1 LSIVLSPSLVYNS
14 GTEFELEREASMTH
28 VAYEVVDVFTATRFG
43 GNPLAVIPDA
53 RGLEDALMQRI
64 AAEFGYS
71 ETTFVEPPTHS
82 QHTARVRIFTPV
94 AEVPF
99 AGHPNVGTAFVLA
112 RRGTVFGREVGEQM
126 RFEERAGV
134 VDVTVLRSDGTVSGA
149 AITAPRALELGQEVA
164 VDLVAACASL
174 AREDVVVAA
183 HPPRI
188 VSVGLPFVVAEL
200 ASRTA
205 LAQARPNLAR
215 FAEAD
220 AAVPLPD
227 GGFALFLYVPAPGAP
242 QHFSAR
248 MFAPLDNV
256 LEDPAT
262 GSASAALAAY
272 RVALMPEED
281 ADVTLEVEQGVDMG
295 RPSQIRVQ
303 VHKAGGVVEQVVVG
317 GDCVEVMR
325 GELRV

>member
-1 LSIVLSPSLVYNS
+1 MIH
-14 GTEFELEREASMTH
+14 M
-28 VAYEVVDVFTATRFG
+28 AYEVVDVFTTTRFG

-53 RGLEDALMQRI
+53 RGLDDELMQRI

-71 ETTFVEPPTHS
+71 ETSFVLPPVDP
-82 QHTARVRIFTPV
+82 QHTARVRIFTPT

-112 RRGTVFGREVGEQM
+112 RRGALFGQPLAEQM
-126 RFEERAGV
+126 HFEERAGV
-134 VDVTVLRSDGTVSGA
+134 VAVTVLRRDGAVTGA
-149 AITAPRALELGQEVA
+149 AITAPRALEVGPEVA

-174 AREDVVVAA
+174 GPHDVAVAA

-200 ASRTA
+200 ASRAA
-205 LAQARPNLAR
+205 LARARPNLDR

-220 AAVPLPD
+220 AMVSLPE
-227 GGFALFLYVPAPGAP
+227 GGFALFLYVPTPDAP
-242 QHFSAR
+242 QYVSAR

-272 RVALMPEED
+272 HVALMPE
-281 ADVTLEVEQGVDMG
+281 ADVEITLEVEQGVDMG
-295 RPSQIRVQ
+295 RPSQIRLQ
-303 VHKAGGVVEQVVVG
+303 VDKVAGVVQRVVVG
-317 GDCVEVMR
+317 GDCVAVMR
-325 GELRV
+325 GELSV